1 VTAAKIV
8 QKSPFMIPS
17 NKVAMD
23 MPQKDNVVCC
33 ILTYLYSN
41 GAGGKLGTTKV
52 MLIRIAKVIAK
63 TVPAANILSPAI
75 SNLKTL

>member
-1 VTAAKIV
+1 
-8 QKSPFMIPS
+8 MIPS
-17 NKVAMD
+17 NKVAME
-23 MPQKDNVVCC
+23 MPQKDNVVGC
-33 ILTYLYSN
+33 ILTYSYNN

-52 MLIRIAKVIAK
+52 MLIKIAKVIAK